1 MTRRWFLVFFS
12 LAALLAGTVPSSPG
26 LVGTARASR
35 LDPPWQVHDP
45 ITYSNLALFP
55 VTAASQHDASG
66 YLTLDE
72 GLHTGE
78 VEVTELGAA
87 MIRRRPGGPPP
98 DQAQINTLALL
109 NHSKRPLILL
119 AGEIVTGG
127 KQDRVISKDRIVAP
141 GGELPLDVF
150 CVEPGRWRG
159 ASQAFGAQSLMAAPK
174 VREKAAV
181 AKNQQEVWQANDQV
195 RSGVADNLATGA
207 AGGGAPAARAQAE
220 LGRSSSYAQ
229 LENSEVFKRR
239 IDDASGA
246 LQRDYERALRGALRG
261 KDVVGVVVAIN
272 GEVVWADVFAESGLF
287 ARYWPKLLRS
297 YAVEAMSG
305 PVIEHAVAQRQ
316 TAEQFLH
323 QAEGRQII
331 EVEPG
336 EYRLVQIDHPRYSV
350 FQLASLLEKSEP
362 LLHFNK
368 LRKEMHPQPK
378 PAPLPMPR
386 RDP

>member
-12 LAALLAGTVPSSPG
+12 LTALLAGTVPSSPG

-72 GLHTGE
+72 GLRTGE

-87 MIRRRPGGPPP
+87 MFRRRPGGPPP
-98 DQAQINTLALL
+98 DQAQVNTLALL

-195 RSGVADNLATGA
+195 RSGVADNLTTNA
-207 AGGGAPAARAQAE
+207 AGGRAAAE
-220 LGRSSSYAQ
+220 LRASSSYAQ

-272 GEVVWADVFAESGLF
+272 GEVVWADVFADSGLF
-287 ARYWPKLLRS
+287 ERYWSKLLRS
-297 YAVEAMSG
+297 YVVEAMSG
-305 PVIEHAVAQRQ
+305 PVVEHAVAQRQ
-316 TAEQFLH
+316 TAEQFLY

-368 LRKEMHPQPK
+368 LRKEMHAQPK
-378 PAPLPMPR
+378 PVPLPRPYQQR
-386 RDP
+386 PQD

>member
-12 LAALLAGTVPSSPG
+12 LAALLAGTLPSSPG
-26 LVGTARASR
+26 LVATARASR

-55 VTAASQHDASG
+55 VTAASQHDTSG

-72 GLHTGE
+72 GLRTGE
-78 VEVTELGAA
+78 VEVSELGAA
-87 MIRRRPGGPPP
+87 MIRRRP
-98 DQAQINTLALL
+98 
-109 NHSKRPLILL
+109 
-119 AGEIVTGG
+119 GEIVTGG
-127 KQDRVISKDRIVAP
+127 KQDRVISKARIVAP

-159 ASQAFGAQSLMAAPK
+159 ASQAFGQSLMAAPK

-207 AGGGAPAARAQAE
+207 AGGRAAAE
-220 LGRSSSYAQ
+220 LRASSSYAQ

-246 LQRDYERALRGALRG
+246 LQRDYERALGGALRG

-287 ARYWPKLLRS
+287 ERYWSKLLRS
-297 YAVEAMSG
+297 YVVEAMSG
-305 PVIEHAVAQRQ
+305 PVVEHAVAQRQ
-316 TAEQFLH
+316 TAEQFLY

-368 LRKEMHPQPK
+368 LRKEMHAQPK
-378 PAPLPMPR
+378 PVPLPRPYQQR
-386 RDP
+386 PQD

>member
-1 MTRRWFLVFFS
+1 MNRRWFLVFFS
-12 LAALLAGTVPSSPG
+12 LTALLAGTVPSSPG
-26 LVGTARASR
+26 LVETARASR

-72 GLHTGE
+72 GLRTGE

-98 DQAQINTLALL
+98 DQAQVNTLALL

-127 KQDRVISKDRIVAP
+127 KQDRVISKDRIVVP

-159 ASQAFGAQSLMAAPK
+159 ASQAFGQSLMAAPK

-207 AGGGAPAARAQAE
+207 AGGRAAAE
-220 LGRSSSYAQ
+220 LRASSSYAQ

-272 GEVVWADVFAESGLF
+272 GEVVWADVFADSGLF
-287 ARYWPKLLRS
+287 TRYWPKLLRS
-297 YAVEAMSG
+297 YVVEAMSG
-305 PVIEHAVAQRQ
+305 PVIEHAVAQPQ
-316 TAEQFLH
+316 TVEQFLY

-368 LRKEMHPQPK
+368 LRKEMHPHPQPK
-378 PAPLPMPR
+378 PLPLPMPR

>member
-1 MTRRWFLVFFS
+1 MTRRWLLVLLS
-12 LAALLAGTVPSSPG
+12 LTVLLAGLLP
-26 LVGTARASR
+26 ARPTLAGGPPAGAS
-35 LDPPWQVHDP
+35 WQVHDP
-45 ITYSNLALFP
+45 IIYSNLALFP
-55 VTAASQHDASG
+55 VTASYQHDTRG

-72 GLHTGE
+72 GLRSGE

-87 MIRRRPGGPPP
+87 LLRRRPGGPS
-98 DQAQINTLALL
+98 QGGAQVNTLALI

-127 KQDRVISKDRIVAP
+127 KQDRVISKDRVVPP
-141 GGELPLDVF
+141 GAEPLPLDVF
-150 CVEPGRWRG
+150 CVEPGRWHG
-159 ASQAFGAQSLMAAPK
+159 ASHAFVGQSFMAAPK

-181 AKNQQEVWQANDQV
+181 AKNQQEVWAATDQV
-195 RSGVADNLATGA
+195 RSGVAAGTG
-207 AGGGAPAARAQAE
+207 GEVPASRAQAE

-272 GEVVWADVFAESGLF
+272 GEVVWADLF
-287 ARYWPKLLRS
+287 ADSNLFQRYWPKLLRS
-297 YAVEAMSG
+297 YVVEAMSG
-305 PVIEHAVAQRQ
+305 PTIEHARALTK
-316 TAEQFLH
+316 TAERFL
-323 QAEGRQII
+323 AERDGKQII

-336 EYRLVQIDHPRYSV
+336 EYRLVQIEHPRYNV
-350 FQLASLLEKSEP
+350 FQLASLVEKDEP

-368 LRKEMHPQPK
+368 LRKEVSPRPHPK
-378 PAPLPMPR
+378 PIPVPMPR

>member
-12 LAALLAGTVPSSPG
+12 LTAILAGMFPSSPG
-26 LVGTARASR
+26 LVATARASR
-35 LDPPWQVHDP
+35 LDPVWQVHDP

-55 VTAASQHDASG
+55 VTAASQHDTSG

-72 GLHTGE
+72 GLRTGE

-87 MIRRRPGGPPP
+87 MFRRRPGGPPP
-98 DQAQINTLALL
+98 DQAQVNTLALL

-174 VREKAAV
+174 VRERAAV
-181 AKNQQEVWQANDQV
+181 AKNQQEVWDATGEV
-195 RSGVADNLATGA
+195 RQGMAGA
-207 AGGGAPAARAQAE
+207 AGTPAAEALAQ
-220 LGRSSSYAQ
+220 SSSYAE
-229 LENSEVFKRR
+229 LERSDALKNR
-239 IDDASGA
+239 IDTASRD

-261 KDVVGVVVAIN
+261 KNVVGVVVAIN
-272 GEVVWADVFAESGLF
+272 GEIVWADLFAEPQLF
-287 ARYWPKLLRS
+287 ERYWPKLLRS
-297 YAVEAMSG
+297 YVVEALSVS
-305 PVIEHAVAQRQ
+305 PLEHARAAR
-316 TAEQFLH
+316 TDAEQFLY
-323 QAEGRQII
+323 QQGGRQII

-336 EYRLVQIDHPRYSV
+336 EYRLLQIDHPRYTI
-350 FQLASLLEKSEP
+350 FQLASLWEKGEP
-362 LLHFNK
+362 LVHFAK
-368 LRKEMHPQPK
+368 LRKEGIRFPEPR
-378 PAPLPMPR
+378 PLQRPR
-386 RDP
+386 

>member
-1 MTRRWFLVFFS
+1 MMRRWFLVVFS
-12 LAALLAGTVPSSPG
+12 FAALLGGMFPSSPG
-26 LVGTARASR
+26 LVGTARAGR

-55 VTAASQHDASG
+55 VTAAGQHDASG

-72 GLHTGE
+72 GLRAGE

-87 MIRRRPGGPPP
+87 MIRRRPGGPQGG
-98 DQAQINTLALL
+98 QAQVNTLALI

-127 KQDRVISKDRIVAP
+127 KQDRVISKDRIVLP

-150 CVEPGRWRG
+150 CVEPGRWHG
-159 ASQAFGAQSLMAAPK
+159 ASQAFGGQSLMAAPTI
-174 VREKAAV
+174 REKAAV

-195 RSGVADNLATGA
+195 RSGVAENLGGSTA
-207 AGGGAPAARAQAE
+207 GGAPAAARAE

-239 IDDASGA
+239 IDDASNQ
-246 LQRDYERALRGALRG
+246 LQRDYERALRGALSG
-261 KDVVGVVVAIN
+261 KDVVGVVIAIN
-272 GEVVWADVFAESGLF
+272 GEVVWADVFADSGLF

-297 YAVEAMSG
+297 YVVEAMSG
-305 PVIEHAVAQRQ
+305 PVVEHAVARRP
-316 TAEQFLH
+316 TAEQFLY
-323 QAEGRQII
+323 QAEGKQII

-336 EYRLVQIDHPRYSV
+336 EYRLIQIDHPRYSV
-350 FQLASLLEKSEP
+350 FQLASLIEKSEP

-368 LRKEMHPQPK
+368 LRKETYPRPYPK
-378 PAPLPMPR
+378 PVPLPGPR